1 MKKKNRKHLLMALLS
16 ILIYVVV
23 LSVCDSLSA
32 NAGIIKLYTA
42 PAGLILS
49 AIAWFCMKKN
59 GKTSYYGF
67 NSLSKLN
74 CKELLYFIPFILL
87 ATVNLWTGVAIKN
100 SALEIALF
108 IVSMICVGFLEEV
121 IFRGFLFRA
130 MAENNVKTAIIV
142 SSVTFGIGHI
152 VNLLNGAAFV
162 PTMLQLAYA
171 VVIGFAFTIFVYKTN
186 NIIPCII
193 CHAVLNSL
201 SIFGIE
207 GSYAVQA
214 VVCALMVIIAGVYA
228 IYLNRLKNPSN
239 IIEINMP

>member
-1 MKKKNRKHLLMALLS
+1 MKKNNRKELLIALIS

-23 LSVCDSLSA
+23 LSLCDSLSA

-49 AIAWFCMKKN
+49 SLAWFYIKKN

-74 CKELLYFIPFILL
+74 CKNLLYFIPFIIL
-87 ATVNLWTGVAIKN
+87 ATVNLWNGVTIKN
-100 SALEIALF
+100 STLEIILF
-108 IVSMICVGFLEEV
+108 IVSMLCVGFLEEV

-130 MAENNVKTAIIV
+130 MAEKNVRSAIIV

-152 VNLLNGAAFV
+152 VNLLNGAVFV
-162 PTMLQLAYA
+162 PTMLQLVYA
-171 VVIGFAFTIFVYKTN
+171 VAIGFAFTIFVYKTN

-193 CHAVLNSL
+193 CHALINSL
-201 SIFGIE
+201 SIFGTE
-207 GSYAVQA
+207 GSYIYQA
-214 VVCALMVIIAGVYA
+214 VICALVVIIAGAYA
-228 IYLNRLKNPSN
+228 IYLSQLKSLPVNKYS
-239 IIEINMP
+239 M